1 MRMKSARKKMGIPS
15 MRILKTAAEARL
27 CSVLLSALC
36 TTLSL
41 GTTIAAQP
49 AQARSVTYNLD
60 IPTQSL
66 NDALQ
71 AFALASQHKLLY
83 SSDLVNGK
91 ISPALK
97 GQFTTEQAVKA
108 LLFGSHLNYEVTS
121 DGLVLIRAS
130 DPPPT
135 TNSAPLTQSAPG
147 DESIRLAQATSATAS
162 AGTST
167 STENQSVPTK
177 EKRESNSSDEGK
189 SDLTEIVVTG
199 TNITG
204 VDNKTVP
211 LISFDRDA
219 IDRTGFATM
228 QDFITAL
235 PQNSKSG
242 ANSPDGVLSGVGF
255 GFGNVEN
262 STAANLRGLGAN
274 STLTLING
282 HRVAPSS
289 DGTGVDLS
297 MIPLSAVERIDIL
310 TDGSSA
316 VYGSDAVGGVV
327 NIILRKDFN
336 GEETSARL
344 DTLARG
350 GGEQKQVGQT
360 VGRTWGTGSV
370 LVVAQF
376 EDANNIRSDQ
386 RSFTTSLPVPTDIY
400 PSSKRYSG
408 VLTAHQALGD
418 SIDVFLDTELG
429 RDTGLHNVTL
439 PGGVPQAEILSNTT
453 NSVTANS
460 GLTWRLFGDWHLEGN
475 ALFSQVYTAASEIFL
490 PEFPGYTNGTPYL
503 HNLET
508 IKEGD
513 LKLDGTLWTSGGSSL
528 KAAVGASYRQEAFSQ
543 DAVYADDNQVTSRH
557 VHAVFAELYAP
568 LITAASDIP
577 FVKRLE
583 LSAAIRDDNYSDFGS
598 KLDPKFGI
606 YWAPTDQLGLR
617 ASYSSS
623 FRAPDANEFFDTVS
637 ASFVYV
643 ESGYPQP
650 GDPTGNANVIF
661 FGNQKIGP
669 ETSHNLSAGLDFK
682 PTALPN
688 TTFSLNYYRLIY
700 SNRIVEIA
708 PIQNAFLNPQIYG
721 PLIQQFPNDA
731 ATAAFVAGLNPPQ
744 QLVDLSNSQTG
755 LAGVRYGFP
764 YGAINAAKV
773 KTEGLD
779 LNAHS
784 VLALDARNKLNLD
797 FNATYNREI
806 ATTYCDTCVA
816 DDLANTVGQPLRFR
830 LRTGAG
836 WSNGSLSANAALNFA
851 NRYSDIDVTP
861 AARVGSFTTID
872 CNAAWH
878 IRTSGTTVSL
888 NLINALNSNPPRT
901 PPGPFN
907 NAYDP
912 NNADARGR
920 ILSLQVRQSW

>member
-1 MRMKSARKKMGIPS
+1 MQHRTRIATYTRVFMIWRTLAIIVALIAFCAEHANAADAKSRFDIPAEDLGKALSDLGIQANINISYDAEAVRHLQSPPLKGEFTVTDAIS
-15 MRILKTAAEARL
+15 RILSGTHLRPF
-27 CSVLLSALC
+27 SISD
-36 TTLSL
+36 
-41 GTTIAAQP
+41 TTIQ
-49 AQARSVTYNLD
+49 
-60 IPTQSL
+60 I
-66 NDALQ
+66 
-71 AFALASQHKLLY
+71 AS
-83 SSDLVNGK
+83 DDTATVP
-91 ISPALK
+91 I
-97 GQFTTEQAVKA
+97 T
-108 LLFGSHLNYEVTS
+108 TS
-121 DGLVLIRAS
+121 DAGQTPGL
-130 DPPPT
+130 
-135 TNSAPLTQSAPG
+135 Q
-147 DESIRLAQATSATAS
+147 
-162 AGTST
+162 
-167 STENQSVPTK
+167 
-177 EKRESNSSDEGK
+177 
-189 SDLTEIVVTG
+189 EIIVTG

-219 IDRTGFATM
+219 IARSGFATT

-289 DGTGVDLS
+289 YGTGVDLS

-350 GGEQKQVGQT
+350 GGEQKQIGQT

-376 EDANNIRSDQ
+376 EDANNIRSDE
-386 RSFTTSLPVPTDIY
+386 RSFTSDLPQPTDIY

-408 VLTAHQALGD
+408 VVTAHQGVGD

-429 RDTGLHNVTL
+429 RDTGLRNNTL
-439 PGGVPQAEILSNTT
+439 GGGVPQVETLSNAT
-453 NSVTANS
+453 NSVSANT
-460 GLTWRLFGDWHLEGN
+460 GLTWQPFGDWHLEGN
-475 ALFSQVYTAASEIFL
+475 VLFSQVDTNTTEIFL
-490 PEFPGYTNGTPYL
+490 PVFPGYTNGTPYL

-513 LKLDGTLWTSGGSSL
+513 LKLDGTLWTSGGSSV
-528 KAAVGASYRQEAFSQ
+528 KAAVGASYRQEAFSA
-543 DAVYADDNQVTSRH
+543 DIEYANDDQVTTRH

-568 LITAASDIP
+568 LITTSSDIP
-577 FVKRLE
+577 FVKRLD
-583 LSAAIRDDNYSDFGS
+583 LSAAVRDDDYSDFGN

-606 YWAPTDQLGLR
+606 YWAPVDELGFR

-623 FRAPDANEFFDTVS
+623 FRAPNASEFFDA
-637 ASFVYV
+637 ASSNEVFV

-650 GDPTGNANVIF
+650 GDPNGNANVIL
-661 FGNQKIGP
+661 FGNQKFGP
-669 ETSHNLSAGLDFK
+669 ESSHNLSTGLDFK
-682 PTALPN
+682 PTALP
-688 TTFSLNYYRLIY
+688 TTVFSLNYYRLIY
-700 SNRIVEIA
+700 RDRIIDLS
-708 PIQNAFLNPQIYG
+708 PPQNAFINPQIYG

-731 ATAAFVAGLNPPQ
+731 AAAAFVAGLNPPQ

-764 YGAINAAKV
+764 YGPINAAKV

-779 LNAHS
+779 LTAHS
-784 VLALDARNKLNLD
+784 VVALDARNKLTLD
-797 FNATYNREI
+797 FNATYIREI
-806 ATTYCDTCVA
+806 DTTYCDGCVA
-816 DDLANTVGQPLRFR
+816 TDLANTIAQPLKFR

-836 WSNGSLSANAALNFA
+836 WSNSSLSTNAALNFA
-851 NRYSDIDVTP
+851 NRYTDIDVTP
-861 AARVGSFTTID
+861 TGHVGSFTTVD
-872 CNAAWH
+872 WNAGWR
-878 IRTSGTTVSL
+878 IRGSGTTLSL

-901 PPGPFN
+901 PPAFN
-907 NAYDP
+907 NITYDP

>member
-1 MRMKSARKKMGIPS
+1 MQHRTRLAIYIRAFTIWKTLAIIVALIALCAGHADADNAADAKSRFDIPAEDLGKALRDLGIQANINISYDADAVRHLQSPPLKGEYTVTEALA
-15 MRILKTAAEARL
+15 RILVGTHLRPV
-27 CSVLLSALC
+27 SIND
-36 TTLSL
+36 
-41 GTTIAAQP
+41 TTIQIASDDTATGPVTTSDAAQ
-49 AQARSVTYNLD
+49 
-60 IPTQSL
+60 
-66 NDALQ
+66 
-71 AFALASQHKLLY
+71 
-83 SSDLVNGK
+83 
-91 ISPALK
+91 
-97 GQFTTEQAVKA
+97 TT
-108 LLFGSHLNYEVTS
+108 
-121 DGLVLIRAS
+121 GL
-130 DPPPT
+130 
-135 TNSAPLTQSAPG
+135 
-147 DESIRLAQATSATAS
+147 E
-162 AGTST
+162 
-167 STENQSVPTK
+167 
-177 EKRESNSSDEGK
+177 
-189 SDLTEIVVTG
+189 EIIVTG
-199 TNITG
+199 TNISG

-211 LISFDRDA
+211 LLSFDRAA
-219 IDRTGFATM
+219 IDRSGFATM

-242 ANSPDGVLSGVGF
+242 ANSPDGILSGVGF

-282 HRVAPSS
+282 HRVAASS

-297 MIPLSAVERIDIL
+297 MIPLSAVERVDIL

-350 GGEQKQVGQT
+350 GGEQKQIGQT
-360 VGRTWGTGSV
+360 VGRTWGSGSALAV
-370 LVVAQF
+370 FQF

-386 RSFTTSLPVPTDIY
+386 RSFTTALPVPTDIY

-439 PGGVPQAEILSNTT
+439 GGSEPQTEILSNAT
-453 NSVTANS
+453 NSVSANT

-475 ALFSQVYTAASEIFL
+475 VVFSQIYTTATEIFL
-490 PEFPGYTNGTPYL
+490 PVIPGYTNGTPYL

-513 LKLDGTLWTSGGSSL
+513 FKLDGTLWTSGGSSL
-528 KAAVGASYRQEAFSQ
+528 KGAVGASYRQEAFSQ
-543 DAVYADDNQVTSRH
+543 DAVYADFNQVASRH

-577 FVKRLE
+577 FVKRLD
-583 LSAAIRDDNYSDFGS
+583 LSAAIRDDDYSDFGS

-606 YWAPTDQLGLR
+606 YWAPTDKLGLR

-623 FRAPDANEFFDTVS
+623 FRAPNANEFFDTTS

-643 ESGYPQP
+643 EGGYPQP
-650 GDPTGNANVIF
+650 GDPNGNANVIF

-669 ETSHNLSAGLDFK
+669 ETSHNLSVGLDFK
-682 PTALPN
+682 PTALPS
-688 TTFSLNYYRLIY
+688 TVFSLNYYRLIY
-700 SNRIVEIA
+700 SNRIIELA

-721 PLIQQFPNDA
+721 PLVQQFPNDA
-731 ATAAFVAGLNPPQ
+731 AAAAFVSGLNE
-744 QLVDLSNSQTG
+744 QLIDLSNSQTG

-806 ATTYCDTCVA
+806 ATTYCETCVA

-830 LRTGAG
+830 LRSGAG
-836 WSNGSLSANAALNFA
+836 WSNGSWSTNAAVNFA
-851 NRYSDIDVTP
+851 NRYADIDVTP
-861 AARVGSFTTID
+861 TARVGSFTTLD
-872 CNAAWH
+872 LNTGWRVRA
-878 IRTSGTTVSL
+878 SGTTVTL
-888 NLINALNSNPPRT
+888 NLLNALNSSPPRI
-901 PPGPFN
+901 PPGLN
-907 NAYDP
+907 NITYDP